1 MALVPLRFC
10 VSETFCTSISWHL
23 QHRQGR
29 KVTGEAYRSLS
40 ADFSAHQ
47 QGPSAI
53 LQIAGN
59 PSGKR
64 FGGGEGFEWILGA
77 FWAGPPFPLVP
88 AGEGEEDR

>member
-23 QHRQGR
+23 QHRQGK
-29 KVTGEAYRSLS
+29 KVTGEAYRLLS

-64 FGGGEGFEWILGA
+64 LGQEGFWQDPGSL
-77 FWAGPPFPLVP
+77 WAGPPFPLVP
-88 AGEGEEDR
+88 AEEGEEGR

>member
-1 MALVPLRFC
+1 MLAKLSAQ
-10 VSETFCTSISWHL
+10 VSHGTCSID
-23 QHRQGR
+23 REK
-29 KVTGEAYRSLS
+29 KVTGEAYRLLS

-64 FGGGEGFEWILGA
+64 LGQEGFWEDPGSL
-77 FWAGPPFPLVP
+77 WAGPPFPLVP
-88 AGEGEEDR
+88 AEEGEEGR

>member
-1 MALVPLRFC
+1 MLAKLSAQASHGTC
-10 VSETFCTSISWHL
+10 SID
-23 QHRQGR
+23 REK
-29 KVTGEAYRSLS
+29 KVTGEAYRPLS

-64 FGGGEGFEWILGA
+64 LGERDWGEGSWEPLGWPA
-77 FWAGPPFPLVP
+77 VP
-88 AGEGEEDR
+88 YSSGRGA